1 MCRRRILDIEIPSTA
16 ARESFLVDDDEEEEE
31 EEEDYHT
38 LDGHNDDDIT
48 INRFQRRHSTPNM
61 TTTATDNSP
70 AHQLVNSIIRVEN
83 LLTTM
88 ENLVDGMWEDE
99 RFQGM

>member
-1 MCRRRILDIEIPSTA
+1 MCRRRILDVEIPSTA
-16 ARESFLVDDDEEEEE
+16 VRESFLVDDDEEEG
-31 EEEDYHT
+31 YHM

-61 TTTATDNSP
+61 TTSATDNSP
-70 AHQLVNSIIRVEN
+70 AQQLVNSIIRVEN

-88 ENLVDGMWEDE
+88 ESLVDGMWEDE